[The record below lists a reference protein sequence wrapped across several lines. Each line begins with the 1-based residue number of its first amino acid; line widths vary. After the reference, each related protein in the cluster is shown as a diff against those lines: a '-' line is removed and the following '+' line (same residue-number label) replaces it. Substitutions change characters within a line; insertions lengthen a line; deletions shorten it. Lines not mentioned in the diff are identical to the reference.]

1 MIPISGHTRI
11 FGILADPIH
20 HVRTPQ
26 VMNAAF
32 AAAGADAVLVPMH
45 VRPSDLPAFVQALR
59 SMQNFGGANI
69 TIPHKEAILPLCDT
83 LNDTARIAGAVNVI
97 QRGDDG
103 RIHGFNYDGHG
114 FVAGLKAAGHD
125 PRGKRVLLVGAGGA
139 GKAIAVQI
147 AENGAASLGIANR
160 TQAKA
165 NALAGQINAHL
176 DSTLA
181 AGVTN
186 DAGGYDIVINATAL
200 GMRPGDPLPFDPAA
214 LDPDAVVAE
223 VIMMPEVTPVMAA
236 AAARGNPTHPG
247 LPMLTE
253 QVKIFLELY
262 GVSSRS
268 PLA

>member
-1 MIPISGHTRI
+1 MKPISGKTRI
-11 FGILADPIH
+11 FGILADPIG

-32 AAAGADAVLVPMH
+32 AAMGADAVHVPMH
-45 VRPSDLPAFVQALR
+45 VHPQDLPAFVTALR
-59 SMQNFGGANI
+59 SMQNLGGCNI

-97 QRGDDG
+97 QRGADG

-125 PRGKRVLLVGAGGA
+125 PTGKRVLLVGAGGA

-147 AENGAASLGIANR
+147 AANGAAFLGITNR
-160 TQAKA
+160 TLAKA
-165 NALAGQINAHL
+165 EALADQINAHIG
-176 DSTLA
+176 TAVAEGVANHA
-181 AGVTN
+181 AGY
-186 DAGGYDIVINATAL
+186 GFVINATSL
-200 GMRPGDPLPFDPAA
+200 GMEVGDPLPFNPTELDSGA
-214 LDPDAVVAE
+214 LVAE
-223 VIMMPEVTPVMAA
+223 IIMTPEITAVMAA
-236 AAARGNPTHPG
+236 AQARGNPTHPG

-262 GVSSRS
+262 GVALRK
-268 PLA
+268 